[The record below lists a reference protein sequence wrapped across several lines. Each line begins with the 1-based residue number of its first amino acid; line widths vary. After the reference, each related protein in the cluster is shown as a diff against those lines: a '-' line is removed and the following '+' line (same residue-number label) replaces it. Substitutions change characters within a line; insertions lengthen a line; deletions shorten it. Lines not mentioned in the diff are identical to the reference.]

1 MTITHD
7 ATAVEGEPRLYIDGV
22 LREARSGVTF
32 DNVSPSTSQV
42 IGVTTDA
49 DLTDADAAVAAARR
63 AFDETGWASD
73 ANFRSHCLRQLQ
85 DALNTARP
93 RFTEILISEVGAPV
107 SLVSAT
113 QFQYSVD
120 GLTYWADM
128 ARKYPYESALPAATL
143 FGRAVQRTMRRV
155 PAGVVA
161 AITAWNFPVMLN
173 LAKLAP
179 ALAAGCTVVLKPA
192 PQTPWS
198 ATVIGQL
205 IAEQTDIPPGVVN
218 IVPSSDPAV
227 GQFLS
232 SDPRVDMVT
241 FVGSTAVGRM
251 IMQQAAPTV
260 KRLFLELGGKSANIV
275 LDDADFAA
283 TVPGASYM
291 CVHAGQGCALLTRL
305 LLPAKRY
312 DEGVALIA
320 ESFDQLRCGDP
331 RDPATVVGP
340 LITGAQRERVLAHIN
355 RAVEQGGRVLVG
367 GEAAIDPPRG
377 FYVEPT
383 LIVDVDPESDIAQ
396 QEVFGPVLCVIRYTD
411 EDDAVRI
418 ANNTI
423 FGLSASVHSASPQ
436 RARCVAR
443 RMRSGTVGINGA
455 HWMAVDTPFGGFK
468 QSGVG
473 RENGMPG
480 FEEYLET
487 TVMSEPAE
495 PLR

>member
-1 MTITHD
+1 MTITHSATVD
-7 ATAVEGEPRLYIDGV
+7 AGESRLYIDGT
-22 LREARSGVTF
+22 LREAVSGASF
-32 DNVSPSTSQV
+32 DNVSPSTEEV
-42 IGVTTDA
+42 IGTTTDA
-49 DLTDADAAVAAARR
+49 GVTDADAAVAAARR
-63 AFDETGWASD
+63 AFDETRWASD
-73 ANFRSHCLRQLQ
+73 AAFRSHCLRQLQ
-85 DALNTARP
+85 DALNAALP
-93 RFTEILISEVGAPV
+93 RFTEILTSEAGVPV
-107 SLVSAT
+107 SLVGGT

-120 GLTYWADM
+120 GLSYWADV
-128 ARKYPYESALPAATL
+128 AGTYPYESPLPPATL
-143 FGRAVQRTMRRV
+143 FGRRVQRTMSRV

-218 IVPSSDPAV
+218 IVPSTATEV

-232 SDPRVDMVT
+232 SDARVDMVT

-251 IMQQAAPTV
+251 IMRQAAPTV
-260 KRLFLELGGKSANIV
+260 KRLFLELGGNSANIV

-283 TVPGASYM
+283 TVPGAGYM

-305 LLPAKRY
+305 LLPASRY

-320 ESFDQLRCGDP
+320 AKFRQLACGDP
-331 RDPATVVGP
+331 RDPSTLVGP
-340 LITGAQRERVLAHIN
+340 LITPVQRERVLAHID
-355 RAVEQGGRVLVG
+355 RAAEQGARVLVG
-367 GEAAIDPPRG
+367 GKAATEPSRG
-377 FYVEPT
+377 YYVEPT
-383 LIVDVDPESDIAQ
+383 LVVDVDPESDIAQ
-396 QEVFGPVLCVIRYTD
+396 QEVFGPVLSVIRYTD
-411 EDDAVRI
+411 EDDAARI

-423 FGLSASVHSASPQ
+423 FGLSAAVHSSSPE
-436 RARCVAR
+436 RSRRVAR

-473 RENGMPG
+473 RENGIPG

-487 TVMSEPAE
+487 TVISEPAE
-495 PLR
+495 QAG